1 MSLLV
6 GFKVAQVGPGLAAAV
21 CGRLMADFGATV
33 ACIDTQPTNEHEP
46 IVRSLEPLK
55 VFLNQGKQSASHEVL
70 AEADLLVC
78 EGSPNT
84 LRERG
89 QTLEQL
95 RAHNPRATIVL
106 ISPYGQTGVMANA
119 PASDLTLF
127 FSSGISQ
134 FLTGQVDDLSEAP
147 IYPVGHQ
154 SIFLAGIAAACAGMF
169 AVQTK
174 DPAAFVDI
182 SMQEV
187 LATLAISELAC
198 AGLGLPNRPRKR
210 LTDGNGATVCILQA
224 SDGYVAIS
232 PREEK
237 QWLAW
242 LQAMGSPRW
251 GHEAR
256 FARKADRVA
265 NWDALFAKMSEW
277 SVNYDKKTIAE
288 LAQTAHVPSFPLCEL
303 VEHFSLE
310 QLKYRDFFKKIE
322 IAGEAC
328 RVPGSAFGLTLR
340 QGTSVA
346 SQALAAKPLAGFR
359 VLDFSWVIAGP
370 TVTRTLA
377 AMGAEV
383 IKVEAPGAGDP
394 GRTSTLHTVLG
405 QGKKGVVLDLKT
417 AAGLAAAK
425 ELVKQSDILVENFAT
440 GVMAKLGLG
449 PDVLQQLNPDLI
461 YVCAC
466 GAGRT
471 GPDAKLVAYGTLLQS
486 FSGFAGLNRHPDR
499 PPRVGFAWL
508 DPMCGLMIAFGVAA
522 AVWQRRRSGLV
533 ANIDFSMIEAML
545 WTLAQPLIAAQIDAP
560 PQPQGD
566 GSSDYSP
573 HGAWACRGEDE
584 WISIAVTS
592 ESQWLSLCQLINGLS
607 AFSGHNLKARQS
619 VALVIRGVL
628 TQWAS
633 GRTRLEAQDLLLRA
647 GVPAA
652 ALATSKNLADSVHL
666 KERGFW
672 EKSGA
677 GTLPGMPWRSSLE
690 RVHGQAPGLGE
701 HTESVLCSVLGLTP
715 ESVKHWREQGAFG

>member
-21 CGRLMADFGATV
+21 CGRLMADFGAEVTCV
-33 ACIDTQPTNEHEP
+33 DTQSTTEHEA

-55 VFLNQGKQSASHEVL
+55 AFLDQGKQSEYQGALVG
-70 AEADLLVC
+70 ADLLVC
-78 EGSPNT
+78 EGSPDI
-84 LRERG
+84 LRERN

-95 RAHNPRATIVL
+95 RAHNPHATIVL
-106 ISPYGQTGVMANA
+106 ISPYGQTGSMANA

-169 AVQTK
+169 SVQTK
-174 DPAAFVDI
+174 EPAAFVDI

-237 QWLAW
+237 QWVAW
-242 LQAMGSPRW
+242 LQAMGSPSW

-277 SVNYDKKTIAE
+277 SLNYDKKTIAD

-310 QLKYRDFFKKIE
+310 QLKHRKFFKQSE
-322 IAGEAC
+322 IDGKAC

-340 QGTSVA
+340 QGVGVA
-346 SQALAAKPLAGFR
+346 RQALASRPLTGFR

-405 QGKKGVVLDLKT
+405 QGKQGVVLDLKT
-417 AAGLAAAK
+417 EAGLAAAK

-449 PDVLQQLNPDLI
+449 PAVLQQLNPDLI

-522 AVWQRRRSGLV
+522 AVWQRRRSQRV
-533 ANIDFSMIEAML
+533 ANIDFSMIEGML
-545 WTLAQPLIAAQIDAP
+545 WTLAQPLIAAQIEAP
-560 PQPQGD
+560 PRPQ
-566 GSSDYSP
+566 
-573 HGAWACRGEDE
+573 
-584 WISIAVTS
+584 
-592 ESQWLSLCQLINGLS
+592 
-607 AFSGHNLKARQS
+607 
-619 VALVIRGVL
+619 
-628 TQWAS
+628 
-633 GRTRLEAQDLLLRA
+633 
-647 GVPAA
+647 
-652 ALATSKNLADSVHL
+652 
-666 KERGFW
+666 
-672 EKSGA
+672 
-677 GTLPGMPWRSSLE
+677 
-690 RVHGQAPGLGE
+690 
-701 HTESVLCSVLGLTP
+701 
-715 ESVKHWREQGAFG
+715 